1 MPFTAKISI
10 YMQENIEISII
21 DKRETNYEKSNEF
34 L

>member
-10 YMQENIEISII
+10 YMQENIGISII
-21 DKRETNYEKSNEF
+21 DKRETNYEKSNKF